1 MTAQAEALAADA
13 PPAAGARLSL
23 GGQMGY
29 GVGQIAG
36 QIFRDIPSLLLLF
49 FLTNVVGM
57 DVALAGAAIF
67 LPKLVF
73 GVGSDFAA
81 GMLSDR
87 FKARMP
93 RRYWLLIGAVLAPV
107 ALNLLFRVPEDGNAM
122 RVAWVVATFSLYM
135 MVYATFS
142 VPYLAIAGE
151 LASNERQRTVLMAWR
166 LVFTAVGVL
175 TAGAVAPA
183 LVEYFG
189 GGPGGYKQMAMVLSV
204 IASGSLV
211 LAFFGIGRK
220 ADGVEGVSAT
230 PPLRIGAMAG
240 LFAQRR
246 FASLFAANF
255 LQLTGSGMGYATML
269 YFLTYQSGRT
279 DALQV
284 IGVIILCACVG
295 IIAAQPM
302 WVWVAGRFG
311 KPAAFIAG
319 SVIYSLSYMVWLALA
334 DQPIEVAYLLAF
346 TAAIGNS
353 GWTVI
358 GFSMLADIAADDA
371 EHSGLYSAA
380 WIAADKIAFALGGTL
395 LTGLVL
401 FAFGFDAARAVAG
414 LPQSESAVLGV
425 GLAFGLIPPL
435 MTLTGAAIIA
445 LWAPKYP
452 TGG

>member
-1 MTAQAEALAADA
+1 MSVLAEDSAVASVALA
-13 PPAAGARLSL
+13 PARLSL
-23 GGQMGY
+23 GGQVGY

-57 DVALAGAAIF
+57 DVALAGTAIF
-67 LPKLVF
+67 FPKLVF

-81 GMLSDR
+81 GLLSDR
-87 FKARMP
+87 FKKRMP

-107 ALNLLFRVPEDGNAM
+107 ALNLLFRLPDGDTAL
-122 RVAWVVATFSLYM
+122 RVTWVVLTFSLYM
-135 MVYATFS
+135 VAFSTFS

-151 LASNERQRTVLMAWR
+151 LASNEQQRTVLMAWR

-183 LVEYFG
+183 LVQHFG
-189 GGPGGYKQMAMVLSV
+189 GGAQGYAQMAMVLSV
-204 IASGSLV
+204 IASASLI
-211 LAFFGIGRK
+211 LAFFGIGRT
-220 ADGVEGVSAT
+220 ANTGSGSAITATLSLRGV
-230 PPLRIGAMAG
+230 AG
-240 LFAQRR
+240 LFARRR

-269 YFLTYQSGRT
+269 YFLTYQSARS

-284 IGVIILCACVG
+284 VGGIILAACAG
-295 IIAAQPM
+295 IVIAQPM

-319 SVIYSLSYMVWLALA
+319 SVIYAFSYMIWLVLA
-334 DQPIEVAYLLAF
+334 DAGIMFAYLLAF

-353 GWTVI
+353 GWTVM
-358 GFSMLADIAADDA
+358 GFSMLADISADDA

-401 FAFGFDAARAVAG
+401 SAFGFDAARAVAG

-425 GLAFGLIPPL
+425 GLAFGLIPPV
-435 MTLTGAAIIA
+435 MTLVGAAIIG
-445 LWAPKYP
+445 LFGRK
-452 TGG
+452 

>member
-1 MTAQAEALAADA
+1 MEAAALAASA
-13 PPAAGARLSL
+13 PSERTRLTL
-23 GGQMGY
+23 GGQVGY

-73 GVGSDFAA
+73 GVGSDFAV

-87 FKARMP
+87 LKGRVP
-93 RRYWLLIGAVLAPV
+93 RRYWLLVGAVLAPL
-107 ALNLLFRVPEDGNAM
+107 ALTLLFRVPDGDNAQ
-122 RVAWVVATFSLYM
+122 RAAWVIVTFSLYM
-135 MVYATFS
+135 MVFATFS

-183 LVEYFG
+183 LVEQFG
-189 GGPGGYKQMAMVLSV
+189 GGADGYRQMAVVLSV
-204 IASGSLV
+204 IASASLL

-220 ADGVEGVSAT
+220 ADGAQGVFAT
-230 PPLRIGAMAG
+230 PPLR
-240 LFAQRR
+240 
-246 FASLFAANF
+246 
-255 LQLTGSGMGYATML
+255 GYATML
-269 YFLTYQSGRT
+269 YFLTYQSGRA

-284 IGVIILCACVG
+284 IGVIILSACAG
-295 IIAAQPM
+295 IIAAQPF
-302 WVWVAGRFG
+302 WVWAAGRFG
-311 KPAAFIAG
+311 KPRAFIAG
-319 SVIYSLSYMVWLALA
+319 SVIYALSYMVWLLLA
-334 DQPIEVAYLLAF
+334 DQPIWVAYLLAF

-371 EHSGLYSAA
+371 DHSGLYSAA

-401 FAFGFDAARAVAG
+401 SAFGFDAARAVAG

-425 GLAFGLIPPL
+425 GLAFGLIPPVL
-435 MTLTGAAIIA
+435 TLIGAAIIGI
-445 LWAPKYP
+445 WARKYP
-452 TGG
+452 TVG

>member
-1 MTAQAEALAADA
+1 MSAEAAALT
-13 PPAAGARLSL
+13 AAVPSERARLTL
-23 GGQMGY
+23 GGQVGY

-57 DVALAGAAIF
+57 DVALAGTAIF

-73 GVGSDFAA
+73 GVGSDFAV

-87 FKARMP
+87 LKGRVP
-93 RRYWLLIGAVLAPV
+93 RRYWLLVGAVLAPV
-107 ALNLLFRVPEDGNAM
+107 VLNLLFRVPDGDNTLRAG
-122 RVAWVVATFSLYM
+122 WVIVTFSLYM
-135 MVYATFS
+135 MVFATFS

-175 TAGAVAPA
+175 TAGAVAPT
-183 LVEYFG
+183 LVEHYG
-189 GGPGGYKQMAMVLSV
+189 GGAGGYKQMALVLSI
-204 IASGSLV
+204 IASASLL
-211 LAFFGIGRK
+211 LAFFGIGRN
-220 ADGVEGVSAT
+220 AGGAIGVTAT
-230 PPLRIGAMAG
+230 PPLRLGALAG
-240 LFAQRR
+240 LFAKRR

-269 YFLTYQSGRT
+269 YFLTYQSGRA
-279 DALQV
+279 DALQL
-284 IGVIILCACVG
+284 IGVIILSACAG

-302 WVWVAGRFG
+302 WVWAAARFG
-311 KPAAFIAG
+311 KPPAFIAG
-319 SVIYSLSYMVWLALA
+319 SVIYALSYMIWLTQAQ
-334 DQPIEVAYLLAF
+334 QPIWVAYLLAF

-358 GFSMLADIAADDA
+358 GFSMLADISAEDAD
-371 EHSGLYSAA
+371 HSGLYSAA

-401 FAFGFDAARAVAG
+401 SAFGFDAARAVAG

-435 MTLTGAAIIA
+435 LTLMGAAIIGI
-445 LWAPKYP
+445 WGRNYP
-452 TGG
+452 PVG

>member
-1 MTAQAEALAADA
+1 MSEAAAALAATV
-13 PPAAGARLSL
+13 PPERVRLTL
-23 GGQMGY
+23 GGQVGY

-49 FLTNVVGM
+49 FLTNVAGM

-73 GVGSDFAA
+73 GVGSDFAV

-87 FKARMP
+87 LKGRVP
-93 RRYWLLIGAVLAPV
+93 RRYWLLVGAVLAPV
-107 ALNLLFRVPEDGNAM
+107 ALNLLFRVPDGDNAL
-122 RVAWVVATFSLYM
+122 RVAWVIMTFSLYM
-135 MVYATFS
+135 MVFATFS
-142 VPYLAIAGE
+142 VPYLAIASE

-166 LVFTAVGVL
+166 LVFTAIGVL

-183 LVEYFG
+183 LVEHFG

-204 IASGSLV
+204 IASASLL

-220 ADGVEGVSAT
+220 ADGVQGVSAT
-230 PPLRIGAMAG
+230 PPLRFGAMAG

-284 IGVIILCACVG
+284 IGVIILSACAG

-302 WVWVAGRFG
+302 WVWAAGRFG

-334 DQPIEVAYLLAF
+334 DQPIWVAYVLAF

-371 EHSGLYSAA
+371 DHSGLYSAA

-401 FAFGFDAARAVAG
+401 SAFGFDAARAVAG

-435 MTLTGAAIIA
+435 LTLTGAAIISI
-445 LWAPKYP
+445 WSRKYP
-452 TGG
+452 PVG

>member
-1 MTAQAEALAADA
+1 MTAQAEPLVAET
-13 PPAAGARLSL
+13 PPAAETRLSL

-57 DVALAGAAIF
+57 DVALAGTAIF

-87 FKARMP
+87 FKAQMP

-107 ALNLLFRVPEDGNAM
+107 ALNLLFRVPEDANAL

-135 MVYATFS
+135 MVFATFS

-183 LVEYFG
+183 LVEHFG

-230 PPLRIGAMAG
+230 PPLRIGAVAG

-284 IGVIILCACVG
+284 IGIIILCACVG

-302 WVWVAGRFG
+302 WVWFAGRFG

-334 DQPIEVAYLLAF
+334 DQPIWVAYLLAF

-401 FAFGFDAARAVAG
+401 SAFGFDAARAVAG

-435 MTLTGAAIIA
+435 MTLTGAAFIA

-452 TGG
+452 TSG

>member
-1 MTAQAEALAADA
+1 MTAAEDSAAA
-13 PPAAGARLSL
+13 PAGVPADRLSL

-49 FLTNVVGM
+49 FLTNVAGM
-57 DVALAGAAIF
+57 DVALAGTAIF

-73 GVGSDFAA
+73 GVGSDFAT
-81 GMLSDR
+81 GLLSDR

-93 RRYWLLIGAVLAPV
+93 RRYWLLIGALLAPI
-107 ALNLLFRVPEDGNAM
+107 ALNLLFRLPDGDTSV
-122 RVAWVVATFSLYM
+122 RVTWVILTFSFYM
-135 MVYATFS
+135 MAFSTFS

-183 LVEYFG
+183 LVQYFG
-189 GGPGGYKQMAMVLSV
+189 GGAQGYRQMSVVLSA
-204 IASGSLV
+204 IASLSLL

-220 ADGVEGVSAT
+220 GDSDRGSAITAALSVRGV
-230 PPLRIGAMAG
+230 AG
-240 LFAQRR
+240 LFARRR
-246 FASLFAANF
+246 FSSLFAANF

-284 IGVIILCACVG
+284 VGVIILSACAG
-295 IIAAQPM
+295 IIIAQPM
-302 WVWVAGRFG
+302 WVWAAGRFG

-319 SVIYSLSYMVWLALA
+319 SVIYSLSYMVWLLLA
-334 DQPIEVAYLLAF
+334 KQDITVAYLLAF
-346 TAAIGNS
+346 VAAIGNS

-358 GFSMLADIAADDA
+358 GFSMLADIAADDP

-401 FAFGFDAARAVAG
+401 SAFGFDAARAVAG

-435 MTLTGAAIIA
+435 MTLTGAAIIGI
-445 LWAPKYP
+445 W
-452 TGG
+452 GRR